1 MKNHSTTI
9 TQLNIELTRKGF
21 TFVEIELKKFMD
33 LPWLYILVR
42 RGSDAIKLD
51 VSVATLERY
60 GAETIASCIYK
71 EWHKQTIK
79 KIFK

>member
-1 MKNHSTTI
+1 MTI
-9 TQLNIELTRKGF
+9 TQLNNELTHKGF
-21 TFVEIELKKFMD
+21 TAVEIELKTFMD
-33 LPWLYILVR
+33 LPWLYILVC
-42 RGSDAIKLD
+42 RGSDSIKLD

-60 GAETIASCIYK
+60 GAERIAHSIYK